1 MTSPAV
7 LFFKNHWSD
16 ANPKDDEDSTV
27 GAGLL
32 ANGFYNITHIL
43 PEQPPSRPR
52 PLPQLNLHRPL
63 DLHPTNDF

>member
-27 GAGLL
+27 GAGVV
-32 ANGFYNITHIL
+32 AKAVAQAKYV
-43 PEQPPSRPR
+43 
-52 PLPQLNLHRPL
+52 
-63 DLHPTNDF
+63 